1 MRLGDRYLDPLMES
15 LMDNKAE
22 GKKRLKRE
30 LDDTPTMYALPLGK
44 IIVLAVCAVVF
55 GLIKL
60 LFER

>member
-1 MRLGDRYLDPLMES
+1 MES

>member
-1 MRLGDRYLDPLMES
+1 MES

-44 IIVLAVCAVVF
+44 IIVLAGAQWY
-55 GLIKL
+55 LA
-60 LFER
+60 